1 MKILVVGAGIIGMTT
16 AYYLARDGH
25 QVTVVDRADAAGAET
40 SFANGGQLSYSFV
53 APLAGPGVLSK
64 VPGWLLDRNSPLRF
78 RPRLDPNQWRWS
90 AAFVLAC
97 NAAKSRQTAEK
108 LLALSFLSRDL
119 YHELAEQEGVP
130 FEFARSGKLVMHR
143 EAKSFDDARAQ
154 TDYQATLGC
163 HQEVLNADQCVAI
176 EPALADVRG
185 EIAGGIF
192 TRSEDSGDCRQLCE
206 SLVARLRTQGVV
218 FRFGANVTRL
228 ITRGDQISAVE
239 VDGDLLEADA
249 FVLATGVDAPRLT
262 RPLGIR
268 PLLYGL
274 KGYSLTY
281 PLVPVSN
288 APTVSV
294 TDLQNKVVYARI
306 GDRLRVAGIVDMGD
320 DNTIIRPERIATL
333 ARQTEALFP
342 RLSASGAP
350 TTWAGLR
357 PATPEG
363 VPLIGPTRVRNLWM
377 NIGHG
382 ALGFT
387 LATGSAHLLAG
398 MIAGRADERAKLFK
412 PTY

>member
-1 MKILVVGAGIIGMTT
+1 MKIVVVGAGIIGMTT

-78 RPRLDPNQWRWS
+78 RPRLDPDQWRWS
-90 AAFVLAC
+90 AAFVRAC
-97 NAAKSRQTAEK
+97 TAARSRQTAEK

-119 YHELAEQEGVP
+119 YHDLAEQEGVP
-130 FEFARSGKLVMHR
+130 FDFARSGKLVIHR
-143 EAKSFDDARAQ
+143 DAGSFNDARAQ

-163 HQEVLNADQCVAI
+163 HQEVLDADQCVAI

-185 EIAGGIF
+185 DMAGGIF

-206 SLVARLRTQGVV
+206 SLVARLRAEGVS
-218 FRFGANVTRL
+218 FRFGATVRRL
-228 ITRGDQISAVE
+228 ITRGDRVGAVD
-239 VDGDLLEADA
+239 VDGEYLEADA
-249 FVLATGVDAPRLT
+249 FVLAAGIDAPRLS

-281 PLVPVSN
+281 PLVPAST
-288 APTVSV
+288 APTISV

-333 ARQTEALFP
+333 ARQTDALFP
-342 RLSASGAP
+342 RLTAAGAP
-350 TTWAGLR
+350 TPWAGLR

-363 VPLIGPTRVRNLWM
+363 VPLIGPTRVRNLWL
-377 NIGHG
+377 NLGHG

-398 MIAGRADERAKLFK
+398 LIAGRRDARAKMFD
-412 PTY
+412 PGR